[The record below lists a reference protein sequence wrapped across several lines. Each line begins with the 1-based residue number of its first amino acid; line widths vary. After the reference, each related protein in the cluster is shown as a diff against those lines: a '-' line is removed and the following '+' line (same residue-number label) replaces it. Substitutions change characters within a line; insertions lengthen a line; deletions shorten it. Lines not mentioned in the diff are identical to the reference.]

1 MGILAQLSLL
11 FGRLSL
17 LAIGGINSTVPQIS
31 HDVVTARHWLSP
43 AQFVQLY
50 AISNAAPGPNVL
62 ISTMIGAHMA
72 GVTGGIVA
80 TLSMILPSGI
90 LVIIVSKL
98 WDRYRDTSWRQVIQR
113 ALLPI
118 TAGLILAAA
127 GVLVRQSDTGVLTV
141 AITVLCAALGWRSRL
156 HPLWLLGGG
165 TLLGL
170 LLFS

>member
-1 MGILAQLSLL
+1 MGILPQLALL

-17 LAIGGINSTVPQIS
+17 LAIGGINSTVPQIA

-50 AISNAAPGPNVL
+50 AIANAAPGPNLL
-62 ISTMIGAHMA
+62 ISTIIGARMA
-72 GVTGGIVA
+72 GLAGGIVA
-80 TLSMILPSGI
+80 TLAMILPSGT

-98 WDRYRDTSWRQVIQR
+98 WDRYRDTAWRKIIQR

-141 AITVLCAALGWRSRL
+141 AITVLSASLGWRTRV

-165 TLLGL
+165 AVLGL
-170 LLFS
+170 LLF